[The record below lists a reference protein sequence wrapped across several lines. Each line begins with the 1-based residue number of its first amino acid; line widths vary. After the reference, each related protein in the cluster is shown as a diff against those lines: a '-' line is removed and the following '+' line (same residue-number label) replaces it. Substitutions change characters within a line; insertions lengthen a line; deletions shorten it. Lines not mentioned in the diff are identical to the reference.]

1 MLRLPLVEVQSTNT
15 FLDPTSFSSASVYDL
30 LEAAAKGHTGID
42 QRFIHAI
49 VDRGSAG
56 VPELMRFA
64 LDDRSADVV
73 NLEEDLI
80 SIFRYLKAPEALPF
94 YLNCIRAN
102 PEDVS
107 DEVIDAIIPF
117 GEQAVEPLLKLHEE
131 LGEEQGGDV
140 AFLLA
145 ATGTHDPRILQ
156 LLTDRLE
163 FDAGEAALALSVY
176 HDPAANAAIEK
187 MLAEI
192 PAEDAPLRRDL
203 QMAIDTASAPRP
215 AETTAAPEPF
225 DIWDLYPETSPP
237 PVELLTEADLLN
249 MLSGPSTEYR
259 AEAALSF
266 RNRSEYSP
274 NVRDRLLEV
283 GRSDADIEVRASAL
297 EALGEKA
304 DEPPIRKALKAVL
317 ADQKASMRERT
328 GALVG
333 LAGASDDKKIS
344 EQIRHFYESP
354 ETRAKALE
362 AMWRSFDKQFADYF
376 PKHLNDA
383 DQATRRA
390 AIWGVGYLGS
400 GSHAGALAKMFEDD
414 EYRADALFAY
424 SLNVPSEI
432 SHGRI
437 PGLFRKINEVSG
449 GLSYG
454 EAELVQTALDQRL
467 VMHGLEPYF
476 TNSDE
481 EPADWDEDAEEEEAP
496 PGPQLVAPVGKAAA
510 PPAKVGRNDEC
521 PCGSGKKYKKC
532 HGA

>member
-1 MLRLPLVEVQSTNT
+1 MPVVAVQKANP
-15 FLDPTSFSSASVYDL
+15 FLDPAGFSSVSVYDL
-30 LEAAAKGHTGID
+30 LEAAASGHTGID

-49 VDRGSAG
+49 VDRGTAG
-56 VPELMRFA
+56 IPELMRFA
-64 LDDRSADVV
+64 MDDRSTDAV

-80 SIFRYLKAPEALPF
+80 AIFRFLQAPEALPF
-94 YLNCIRAN
+94 YLNCIRQN
-102 PEDVS
+102 PEDVT
-107 DEVIDAIIPF
+107 DELIDAIIPF
-117 GEQAVEPLLKLHEE
+117 GAQAVEPLLKLYEE

-145 ATGTHDPRILQ
+145 ATGTHDPRILKI
-156 LLTDRLE
+156 LVDRLE
-163 FDAGEAALALSVY
+163 YDAGEAALALSLY
-176 HDPAANAAIEK
+176 RDPEANTAIEQ
-187 MLAEI
+187 MLAKI
-192 PAEDAPLRRDL
+192 PEEDGGLRRDL
-203 QMAIDTASAPRP
+203 QMAIDSASVPKGE
-215 AETTAAPEPF
+215 ETTAAPEPF

-237 PVELLTEADLLN
+237 PVELLTEADLLE
-249 MLSGPSTEYR
+249 MLSGPSAEYR
-259 AEAALSF
+259 SEAAISF

-274 NVRDRLLEV
+274 QVRDRLLEV
-283 GRSDADIEVRASAL
+283 ARTDSDIEVRGSAW

-317 ADQKASMRERT
+317 ADEKASLRERT

-333 LAGASDDKKIS
+333 LAGASDDKKIA
-344 EQIRHFYESP
+344 EQIRQFYENP

-362 AMWRSFDKQFADYF
+362 AMWRSFDRQFADYF
-376 PKHLNDA
+376 PKHLADP
-383 DQATRRA
+383 DQAVRRA

-400 GSHAGALAKMFEDD
+400 GSHAGTLAAMFEDD

-424 SLNVPSEI
+424 ALNVPSEI

-437 PGLFRKINEVSG
+437 PALFRKINEAAG

-476 TNSDE
+476 ANSDE
-481 EPADWDEDAEEEEAP
+481 EPADWDEEAEEQEEAP
-496 PGPQLVAPVGKAAA
+496 GPRLVTGAGKDAA
-510 PPAKVGRNDEC
+510 PASKVGRNDLC